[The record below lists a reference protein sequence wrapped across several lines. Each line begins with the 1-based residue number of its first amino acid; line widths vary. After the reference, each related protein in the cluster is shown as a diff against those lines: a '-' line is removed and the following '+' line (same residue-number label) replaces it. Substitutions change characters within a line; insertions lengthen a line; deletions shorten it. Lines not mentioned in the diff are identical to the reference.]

1 MLSYYLFTFE
11 SSNKAMAAKTA
22 TKNIEDMR
30 IIPLIP
36 EISAGCGLALKYS
49 GRELEEV
56 VKVLKS
62 KNVEFEEIYSVGE
75 DRVIERVRDDLF
87 R

>member
-1 MLSYYLFTFE
+1 
-11 SSNKAMAAKTA
+11 MAAKTA

-36 EISAGCGLALKYS
+36 EISAGCGLVLKYS

-62 KNVEFEEIYSVGE
+62 KNVEFEEIYNVGE